1 MTNVWCGNPAS
12 FTIRSILALPVKWGT
27 SNLPALIASTL
38 GSVDQMK
45 CLTPASLAA
54 RTAAVACLSS
64 SVPASRKLVT
74 RKTPCASSN
83 AALRV
88 SGRFKSAS
96 TTSSARSRCLPGL
109 RVRARTLNPSLACRV
124 RTTPPPCCPVAPITA
139 TNFLL
144 LDDMSVPRCSSL
156 SQSLSRNTLL
166 PKTGE
171 SGADAEEHDDP
182 QHGHDKSQRQTAR
195 KHQYVNEQNVDD
207 DRSEQRQRE
216 WDVAVDQEQDG
227 RNDLEQKYRDQI
239 MGDKKRP
246 DKLASRSGGRRAGN
260 EVEEPVQSEDEKDE
274 AKKKTSD
281 DSNNFHVSLVCLIH
295 SILISI
301 QSVSS

>member
-1 MTNVWCGNPAS
+1 M
-12 FTIRSILALPVKWGT
+12 R
-27 SNLPALIASTL
+27 
-38 GSVDQMK
+38 

-64 SVPASRKLVT
+64 SAPFSWKKLVT

-96 TTSSARSRCLPGL
+96 TTSSASSRCLSGL
-109 RVRARTLNPSLACRV
+109 RVRARTLNPSLACRA

-166 PKTGE
+166 PKTCE
-171 SGADAEEHDDP
+171 SGADTPKHDDP
-182 QHGHDKSQRQTAR
+182 ERRHDESQRQTTR
-195 KHQYVNEQNVDD
+195 KHQYVNEQNIDD

-216 WDVAVDQEQDG
+216 WDVTVDQEQDR

-239 MGDKKRP
+239 MGDKERP
-246 DKLASRSGGRRAGN
+246 DELASRSGRRGAGN
-260 EVEEPVQSEDEKDE
+260 EVEETIQSKDEKDE
-274 AKKKTSD
+274 SKKKTSD
-281 DSNNFHVSLVCLIH
+281 DSNNLHVRFVCLIY
-295 SILISI
+295 SILTSI
-301 QSVSS
+301 QSVSN